1 MGWVR
6 LLEFLEFLLELGR
19 VGGQVEFGE
28 DPEEVL
34 EQGDAE
40 FGPRDGGGAVDL
52 AEEVGGAGEVGE
64 LFAEQGGFPTAAGEF
79 GAEIEEP
86 LGLGFGFRE
95 AAEEAEG
102 LGDGVVEFVVVG
114 GLFG

>member
-1 MGWVR
+1 MEWVR

-19 VGGQVEFGE
+19 VGGQLEFGE
-28 DPEEVL
+28 DPDEVL
-34 EQGDAE
+34 EQGDAD
-40 FGPRDGGGAVDL
+40 FDARGRGSAVDL
-52 AEEVGGAGEVGE
+52 AEEVGGAGEVGVV
-64 LFAEQGGFPTAAGEF
+64 FAEEGGFPTAAGEF

-102 LGDGVVEFVVVG
+102 FGDGVTELVVVG
-114 GLFG
+114 GPFG

>member
-6 LLEFLEFLLELGR
+6 LFEFVEFLLELGR
-19 VGGQVEFGE
+19 VGGQLEFGE
-28 DPEEVL
+28 DPDEVSK
-34 EQGDAE
+34 QGYAE
-40 FGPRDGGGAVDL
+40 FGARRRGGAVDL

-64 LFAEQGGFPTAAGEF
+64 VFAEESRFPTAAGEF
-79 GAEIEEP
+79 GAEVEEP

-95 AAEEAEG
+95 AAEKTES
-102 LGDGVVEFVVVG
+102 LGYGVVELVVVG